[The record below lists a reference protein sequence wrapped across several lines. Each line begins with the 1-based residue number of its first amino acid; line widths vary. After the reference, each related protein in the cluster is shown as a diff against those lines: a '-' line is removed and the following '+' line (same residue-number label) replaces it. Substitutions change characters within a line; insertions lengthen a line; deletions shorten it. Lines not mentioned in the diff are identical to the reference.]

1 MDVCKKDVKVQV
13 FYVIDTPT
21 MDYDGAW
28 MTNVELEM
36 TILRTLEAMSDE
48 TMNLGSYEERD
59 DRDEEGDK
67 ME

>member
-1 MDVCKKDVKVQV
+1 
-13 FYVIDTPT
+13 
-21 MDYDGAW
+21 

-36 TILRTLEAMSDE
+36 TRLRTLEVVSDE
-48 TMNLGSYEERD
+48 TMNLGSYGEHE